1 LLSPRIA
8 GLIARGDALGG
19 SQVQDFVGK
28 VAVVTGAASGIGRGL
43 AHQAI
48 AEGARV
54 VLADVDEAGLAE
66 LAVELEGRGG
76 EVRVVV
82 TDVRF
87 PESLDALAKATL
99 DAFGSV
105 HLVFNNAGVM
115 LGGYSWERTDDD
127 WRWVLDVNL
136 FGVINGMRSFIPILI
151 DQGEPAHVVNT
162 ASIGGLMSGPL
173 LAPYVVSKHG
183 VVALT
188 ESAYL
193 ELASLDTPVSISAL
207 CPGPIAT
214 GIIAS
219 ERIRP
224 ADRADTRPLET
235 NAERE
240 FDQMLKSGV
249 SAGMHPDE
257 VGRIVFQAI
266 RDEKFWIYTHE
277 IFAEVVQAR
286 ADSIIAG
293 TNPEYALNRTMEL
306 LPDAE

>member
-1 LLSPRIA
+1 M
-8 GLIARGDALGG
+8 
-19 SQVQDFVGK
+19 QDFSGQ
-28 VAVVTGAASGIGRGL
+28 VAVVTGAASGIGCGL
-43 AHQAI
+43 ARQAV

-54 VLADVDEAGLAE
+54 VLADVDEAGLSK
-66 LAVELEGRGG
+66 LASELEAAGG
-76 EVRVVV
+76 EVRVVP
-82 TDVRF
+82 TDVRHT
-87 PESLDALAKATL
+87 ESLDALARATL
-99 DAFGSV
+99 DAFGAV

-136 FGVINGMRSFIPILI
+136 FGVINGMRSFIPILLE
-151 DQGEPAHVVNT
+151 QGEPAHVVNT
-162 ASIGGLMSGPL
+162 ASIGGLMSGPF

-188 ESAYL
+188 ESAFL
-193 ELASLDTPVSISAL
+193 ELASLDTPVKISVL

-224 ADRADTRPLET
+224 EDRTDTRPLEKE
-235 NAERE
+235 AELE

-257 VGRIVFQAI
+257 VGRIVFQAL
-266 RDEKFWIYTHE
+266 RDEKFWIYTHN
-277 IFAEVVQAR
+277 IFAEVVKGR
-286 ADSIIAG
+286 AESIIDG
-293 TNPEYALNRTMEL
+293 TDPVYGVDRTAEM
-306 LPDAE
+306 LPDAS